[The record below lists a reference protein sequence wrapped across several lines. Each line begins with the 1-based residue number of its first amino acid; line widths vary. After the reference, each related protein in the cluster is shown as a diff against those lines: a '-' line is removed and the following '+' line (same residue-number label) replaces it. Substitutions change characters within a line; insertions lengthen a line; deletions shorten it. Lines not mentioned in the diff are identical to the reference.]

1 MNWTELPCEQPHWN
15 ACVQNWLSTNRPSFT
30 AANQVLTLTHMT
42 NERVVWL
49 GWLVTGQFS
58 SVQFVHDDHHCLIL
72 CRWQRRFMQLAY
84 ILHSLS
90 SSPFHGLPAHQS
102 VGYTS
107 VDSIDLCYWAILQLF
122 SHPVFSAH
130 ASICEAAC
138 RSCISG
144 GFLSLCI
151 SFSCSRLRFF
161 SGKAVVINI
170 NRALNT
176 NRHPG

>member
-15 ACVQNWLSTNRPSFT
+15 ACVQNWLSTNRPSFA
-30 AANQVLTLTHMT
+30 AANQVLNQWT
-42 NERVVWL
+42 RR
-49 GWLVTGQFS
+49 VTGLTCYRSVQFS
-58 SVQFVHDDHHCLIL
+58 SVRA
-72 CRWQRRFMQLAY
+72 RWSSLPVTASFHAVSLY
-84 ILHSLS
+84 ITRPLVISVSRPS
-90 SSPFHGLPAHQS
+90 SSPKCI
-102 VGYTS
+102 GYTS

-151 SFSCSRLRFF
+151 SFSCSRLRCF